1 MSRIS
6 CCRRLHRRPRSI
18 LCTAVLSDHVL
29 FLLLTGFFWFCSQP
43 NGKCAITL
51 GAVSDLNRNVRQ
63 GRKIMQEVTVTFQ
76 ARSFNSLL
84 RIVSVI
90 SKQSK
95 NPFVDNHS
103 YRRDH
108 DCSSCGRATSLVK
121 CSYATIFVPNFLDSL
136 VIRNLLLR

>member
-29 FLLLTGFFWFCSQP
+29 FLLLTGFFCFAHNQ
-43 NGKCAITL
+43 TE
-51 GAVSDLNRNVRQ
+51 NVPPYPWCRIGFESECTTRQ
-63 GRKIMQEVTVTFQ
+63 EIMQEVTITFQ

>member
-29 FLLLTGFFWFCSQP
+29 FLLLTGFCFVLLTTKRKMCHHSWCRIGFE
-43 NGKCAITL
+43 
-51 GAVSDLNRNVRQ
+51 SDCTTRQ
-63 GRKIMQEVTVTFQ
+63 EIMQEVTITFQ